1 MRIYLGYVTIKPLE
15 EIRRVKSNSDTE
27 SMVELETAEVTQA
40 GTKGYKCEG
49 DVVFAGEIH
58 ATIVRIY

>member
-1 MRIYLGYVTIKPLE
+1 M
-15 EIRRVKSNSDTE
+15 KSNSDTE
-27 SMVELETAEVTQA
+27 SMVELETAEVAQA

-58 ATIVRIY
+58 ATIVRIYRNVSRN